1 MFALTESQI
10 DSLQSF
16 AAGLLSVTEIALR
29 LNADGINIV
38 ELTDNLDADMLYLL
52 QSGEKEIM
60 HVPCVG
66 AGSGQYLMQLN
77 RRTPEGDDFEE
88 LVVTVSYKPST
99 ITA

>member
-29 LNADGINIV
+29 LKADDINIV
-38 ELTDNLDADMLYLL
+38 ALTDNLDADMLYLL
-52 QSGEKEIM
+52 QSGEEEAV

-66 AGSGQYLMQLN
+66 KGSGQYVMQLN
-77 RRTPEGDDFEE
+77 RSTAAGDDLET
-88 LVVTVSYKPST
+88 LVVTVSYLPST
-99 ITA
+99 IRA